1 MAKHSHTVADGNE
14 SSSDDE
20 KDKKQQSKPLT
31 KFDRMMR
38 RKNQNV
44 LSEHYRKLVE
54 LENEEGGG
62 DDVLSVKR
70 VDHELPD
77 ELLVDVSSVRPV
89 NVYEVQHY

>member
-1 MAKHSHTVADGNE
+1 LAKYSLKRHTVADSNE

-54 LENEEGGG
+54 LENEEGG

-70 VDHELPD
+70 VDHELP
-77 ELLVDVSSVRPV
+77 EQLLVS
-89 NVYEVQHY
+89 E